1 MVVLRHFG
9 ARIPGAI
16 RAARPQNGLNMGGV
30 CRRNACLF
38 WHAAVGFPSAI
49 RCSAQEICGLS
60 RTVSCVSDIDVKPF
74 AGSITYRT
82 ASTLHGA
89 AFTRQFNWLARAGTG
104 GASRSS
110 MVNKIRISGEQDR
123 ESNRVIWFLLEKTIN
138 FLSYLLDCRLVL
150 VPIFIFSTRHIR
162 ALSEGQEV
170 CVLGRKYK
178 VLDKPKPV
186 GIQTPAH
193 HSATVLL
200 YEIREII
207 RVDDS
212 LLDSGCFHNPTLKPT
227 VIDPLL
233 DLVNSDVQSFCEAVW
248 REPISPSLRAFPQTV
263 QHGANGTRR
272 TLHDFWDFFHWA
284 DFDQVKQPLLLR
296 LRPRSPGAPLCYALL
311 MQKPEAGIPRVSRE
325 GG

>member
-1 MVVLRHFG
+1 MPVIGSHNNQCIGMFRGPVQCKFNSVVKSDRFSDLLARLGRMGAFVNLRPFDPMRRLQEPHRGNRDRWIWEMVVLRHFG

-123 ESNRVIWFLLEKTIN
+123 ESNRVI
-138 FLSYLLDCRLVL
+138 
-150 VPIFIFSTRHIR
+150 
-162 ALSEGQEV
+162 
-170 CVLGRKYK
+170 
-178 VLDKPKPV
+178 
-186 GIQTPAH
+186 
-193 HSATVLL
+193 
-200 YEIREII
+200 
-207 RVDDS
+207 
-212 LLDSGCFHNPTLKPT
+212 
-227 VIDPLL
+227 
-233 DLVNSDVQSFCEAVW
+233 
-248 REPISPSLRAFPQTV
+248 
-263 QHGANGTRR
+263 
-272 TLHDFWDFFHWA
+272 
-284 DFDQVKQPLLLR
+284 
-296 LRPRSPGAPLCYALL
+296 
-311 MQKPEAGIPRVSRE
+311 
-325 GG
+325 